1 MSAAAVTGVVLAGGR
16 GRRLG
21 GRDKGLARL
30 HGRPLVEHV
39 LERLAPQVAAVR
51 ISANRNRAAYRAY
64 GYPVDADA
72 LPGYAGP
79 LAGLATA
86 LARARTP
93 WVLTAPCDV
102 PYLPL
107 ATRQRL
113 QRACRAQGAEA
124 AVARAGG
131 RRQPAVALVA
141 RRHRPDLAAY
151 LASGGRCLGDWL
163 DRLAPAEA
171 DLEDVAAQLANVNT
185 PAELAA
191 LALGRG
197 EGGT

>member
-1 MSAAAVTGVVLAGGR
+1 
-16 GRRLG
+16 
-21 GRDKGLARL
+21 
-30 HGRPLVEHV
+30 
-39 LERLAPQVAAVR
+39 
-51 ISANRNRAAYRAY
+51 
-64 GYPVDADA
+64 
-72 LPGYAGP
+72 PGYAGP

-86 LARARTP
+86 LARAQTP
-93 WVLTAPCDV
+93 WVLAAPCDV

-107 ATRQRL
+107 QARQRL

-141 RRHRPDLAAY
+141 RRLCPELAAY

-163 DRLAPAEA
+163 DRLALAEA

-191 LALGRG
+191 LALGG
-197 EGGT
+197 EGG